1 VLMVLLTSG
10 HLQIELYDTA
20 NIERAKK
27 WAMKYHWSED
37 TLFF

>member
-1 VLMVLLTSG
+1 MLMVLLTSG